1 MEGPSPLAILQV
13 KQLVALLQADAK
25 PIEFSVPRC
34 LGFFQD
40 SKNTRFG
47 FVYDL
52 ETQSA
57 SFAPPESLLQMF
69 KHPAPSIRVRVAMAQ
84 ELTVTLLYIHAVN
97 WVHKAL
103 RSASVVFFSDNEG
116 PVLSRPYVGGF
127 EYARPDQYGLT
138 ATAPPRGFEWS
149 VYCHPDYLGKENKG
163 FRKSYDMYSLGIIL
177 LEIAHWK
184 AASELFADI
193 PMRSIKARAERPKA
207 TDEEGQTLD
216 PQSLQPEKEEESIGN
231 VRNEILKPS
240 SHFLQHVKDTMGDR
254 FHNAVKACI
263 QGEEYFKL
271 DPKADQTDRVVS
283 AVLQQGFMRLVVDA
297 LKSIV
302 V

>member
-1 MEGPSPLAILQV
+1 
-13 KQLVALLQADAK
+13 
-25 PIEFSVPRC
+25 
-34 LGFFQD
+34 
-40 SKNTRFG
+40 
-47 FVYDL
+47 
-52 ETQSA
+52 
-57 SFAPPESLLQMF
+57 MF
-69 KHPAPSIRVRVAMAQ
+69 KDPAPSIRVRIAMAQ
-84 ELTVTLLYIHAVN
+84 ELTVTLLYLHAVN
-97 WVHKAL
+97 WLHKAL
-103 RSASVVFFSDNEG
+103 RSASVVFFSNSEG
-116 PVLSRPYVGGF
+116 PVLSRPYVSGF

-149 VYCHPDYLGKENKG
+149 VYCHPDYLGRENKG

-184 AASELFADI
+184 AASELFAEI
-193 PMRSIKARAERPKA
+193 PMRSTKARAERPELA
-207 TDEEGQTLD
+207 AEEGQTSD
-216 PQSLQPEKEEESIGN
+216 LQPSEPEKGEGIRN
-231 VRNEILKPS
+231 VRDEILKPG
-240 SHFLQHVKDTMGDR
+240 SHFLRHVKDTMGDR

-271 DPKADQTDRVVS
+271 DPKAEQTDRVVS

>member
-1 MEGPSPLAILQV
+1 VQV
-13 KQLVALLQADAK
+13 KQLIALLQTDTK
-25 PIEFSVPRC
+25 PVEFSVPTC

-52 ETQSA
+52 DTQSA
-57 SFAPPESLLQMF
+57 SSGPPESLLQMF
-69 KHPAPSIRVRVAMAQ
+69 KRPSPSIRVRVAMAQ

-103 RSASVVFFSDNEG
+103 RSDSVVFFSNSDG
-116 PVLSRPYVGGF
+116 PVLSRPYVSGF

-138 ATAPPRGFEWS
+138 ATAPPREFEWS
-149 VYCHPDYLGKENKG
+149 VYCHPDYLGREHKG

-184 AASELFADI
+184 AASELFAEI
-193 PMRSIKARAERPKA
+193 HIGSTKAGAEWPKA
-207 TDEEGQTLD
+207 AAEEGQTSD
-216 PQSLQPEKEEESIGN
+216 PPCLQPVKEEGCRN
-231 VRNEILKPS
+231 VRDEILKPG
-240 SHFLQHVKDTMGDR
+240 SHFLQYVKDNMGDR